1 MDAALLFRGE
11 KREMRK
17 VILALIMVS
26 SSVASYALH
35 VECKGNAAL
44 LTHAGDT
51 LFLFE
56 QEPELSCK
64 LGAVDWY
71 RLPDTISPV
80 ASGVDYLYAEHG
92 EGYMIKLGELRE
104 VFWVFDYDSL
114 RADITTIDAILSCT
128 ETELQLEGII
138 PQMQYTN
145 LQGKLCTYPRQC
157 RVSYMDAMWSSESEA
172 WVDSLA
178 QQETDF
184 KQTMVVGAS
193 PVATDF
199 TISDPLAAL
208 LELIEDSLR
217 SQLYSPMALKANPLA
232 IVTTRGKEGD
242 PSNEVERPIDPSEL
256 IRRSAPLIVTF
267 RANALNAD
275 YYQWN
280 IYRGSDRILQ
290 RNEAQHQYTFT
301 EPGNY
306 RAVVGMSNSHD
317 CQLDSVEFLISVS
330 ESMLTVPNVF
340 TPNGDGMN
348 DEFRVVYRSIKEFHC
363 WVYNRWGHKVYEWT
377 DPSKGWDGTI
387 GGRPAAEGAYYYV
400 IRALGTDAESDYMLK
415 PVYTKKLKKQELPIG
430 VYQLSGDINLIRGGK

>member
-1 MDAALLFRGE
+1 MRRIVIASIFALLS
-11 KREMRK
+11 
-17 VILALIMVS
+17 LL
-26 SSVASYALH
+26 SYALH
-35 VECKGNAAL
+35 VECVGNATL
-44 LTHAGDT
+44 LTQSRDT

-56 QEPELSCK
+56 KEPELSCK

-71 RLPDTISPV
+71 RLPDTITPV

-114 RADITTIDAILSCT
+114 RADITAIDAILSCT

-145 LQGKLCTYPRQC
+145 LQGKRCTYPRQC
-157 RVSYMDAMWSSESEA
+157 RVSYMDAMWSNESEA

-178 QQETDF
+178 QQEADF
-184 KQTMVVGAS
+184 RQTIVVGAS

-199 TISDPLAAL
+199 TISDPLATL
-208 LELIEDSLR
+208 LELTEYSLR
-217 SQLYSPMALKANPLA
+217 SPVYSPMALKANPLA
-232 IVTTRGKEGD
+232 VVTTRGKEGD

-256 IRRSAPLIVTF
+256 IRRSAPLIITF
-267 RANALNAD
+267 RSNALNAD

-301 EPGNY
+301 EPGSY

>member
-1 MDAALLFRGE
+1 
-11 KREMRK
+11 
-17 VILALIMVS
+17 
-26 SSVASYALH
+26 
-35 VECKGNAAL
+35 
-44 LTHAGDT
+44 
-51 LFLFE
+51 
-56 QEPELSCK
+56 
-64 LGAVDWY
+64 
-71 RLPDTISPV
+71 
-80 ASGVDYLYAEHG
+80 
-92 EGYMIKLGELRE
+92 
-104 VFWVFDYDSL
+104 
-114 RADITTIDAILSCT
+114 
-128 ETELQLEGII
+128 
-138 PQMQYTN
+138 
-145 LQGKLCTYPRQC
+145 
-157 RVSYMDAMWSSESEA
+157 
-172 WVDSLA
+172 
-178 QQETDF
+178 
-184 KQTMVVGAS
+184 
-193 PVATDF
+193 
-199 TISDPLAAL
+199 
-208 LELIEDSLR
+208 
-217 SQLYSPMALKANPLA
+217 MALKANPLA
-232 IVTTRGKEGD
+232 IVTTRGKEGE